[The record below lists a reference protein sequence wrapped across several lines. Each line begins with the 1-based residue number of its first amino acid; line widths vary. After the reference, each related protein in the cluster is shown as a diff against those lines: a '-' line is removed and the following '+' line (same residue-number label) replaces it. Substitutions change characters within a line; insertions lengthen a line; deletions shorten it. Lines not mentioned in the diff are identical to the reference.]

1 MYALNLVAN
10 TIRGIGVSKVEI
22 SKNNT
27 KPNAIRNSTEN
38 DLNNAKKAATTR

>member
-10 TIRGIGVSKVEI
+10 TIRRIGISEMQI

-38 DLNNAKKAATTR
+38 DLNNAKKVATTR

>member
-10 TIRGIGVSKVEI
+10 TIRRIGISKMQI

-38 DLNNAKKAATTR
+38 DLNNAKKVATTR